1 MIPFQETNL
10 QERRLYELAARQGIP
25 LNGSFELTPLCTMDC
40 SMCFVRL
47 SREELAARGKLLTP
61 EQWLALA
68 EELKAAGTL
77 FLLLTGGEPLLYP
90 GFRELYLRLRGM
102 GFILML
108 NTNATLI
115 DESWA
120 DFFAKNPPRR
130 INVTLYGANAKDYA
144 AVCRNPDGFEK
155 AERGIR
161 MLKERGVPVKLSGS
175 LVKANVGN
183 LNAYLALCEELGLP
197 VMTETYMMPAC
208 RERSR
213 PFDLLQRVSPHEYAE
228 AKMRLL
234 PSVQAEELLGSDIR
248 KILTE
253 VERNRET
260 NAEPFGFGCKAGTCS
275 FAINWQGHMRPCVLL
290 SEPEVD
296 VLAKGFLP
304 AWDEIRSVCA
314 GIRRDS
320 KCLSC
325 AYRSLCPN
333 CPAAEKAENG
343 CFGKAPEYLCESISR
358 FVELLQEY
366 AAVHATEENQH
377 KKE

>member
-161 MLKERGVPVKLSGS
+161 LLKERGVPVKLSGS
-175 LVKANVGN
+175 LVKAN
-183 LNAYLALCEELGLP
+183 LSSLDKYLKLCEELELP

-208 RERSR
+208 RERFHPF
-213 PFDLLQRVSPHEYAE
+213 PFDARLSPKELAE
-228 AKMRLL
+228 TRLRLL
-234 PSVQAEELLGSDIR
+234 PTIQAVEYMDEDIR
-248 KILTE
+248 FML
-253 VERNRET
+253 
-260 NAEPFGFGCKAGTCS
+260 AEMEKNGTVSEAPSGFRCKAGSCS

-290 SEPEVD
+290 EEPEVD
-296 VLAKGFLP
+296 VLEKGFLP
-304 AWDEIRSVCA
+304 AWKIIRSACA
-314 GIRRDS
+314 AIRRDV
-320 KCLSC
+320 KCAAC
-325 AYRSLCPN
+325 AYRSVCPS
-333 CPAAEKAENG
+333 CPAAEHAETG
-343 CFGKAPEYLCESISR
+343 CFGKAPDYLCDAMNHYARCLREYVEKSESK
-358 FVELLQEY
+358 
-366 AAVHATEENQH
+366 A
-377 KKE
+377 